1 MILKRTVRRMRITDI
16 SEFSKAKYKIF
27 IDEEFAFV
35 LYKGELRQLK
45 VKQGEEI
52 SKETYDRIVE
62 QIIPARA
69 RSRAIHLLE
78 KRPYTERDLREKLLE
93 GLYPQDV
100 IDMTIDYLKGFRYID
115 DHAYAVQYI
124 ETYSGKKSL
133 KRIMNDLMLKGV
145 DKNIIREETERLKE
159 TGELE
164 DEEALA
170 RRLLKKRGYDPETAD
185 RKETA
190 SALRFLYSKGFSSDT
205 VSKVIREIF

>member
-1 MILKRTVRRMRITDI
+1 MTLKRMVKRMRITDI

-45 VKQGEEI
+45 IKQGEEI
-52 SKETYDRIVE
+52 SKDTYDRIVSE
-62 QIIPARA
+62 IIPKRA

-78 KRPYTERDLREKLLE
+78 KRPYTERDLKEKLSD
-93 GLYPQDV
+93 GLYPDNV
-100 IDMTIDYLKGFRYID
+100 IGSTIEYLKGFGYID

-124 ETYSGKKSL
+124 ETYTGKKSM

-145 DKNIIREETERLKE
+145 DKDIIREESEKLKE
-159 TGELE
+159 SGELE
-164 DEEALA
+164 DEETLA
-170 RRLLKKRGYDPETAD
+170 RRLLQKRGYDPENAD

-190 SALRFLYSKGFSSDT
+190 SALRFLYSKGFSADT

>member
-1 MILKRTVRRMRITDI
+1 MKRTVKRMRITDI

-45 VKQGEEI
+45 IKQGEEI
-52 SKETYDRIVE
+52 NKETYDRIVGE
-62 QIIPARA
+62 IIPARA

-78 KRPYTERDLREKLLE
+78 KRPYTERDLREKLSE

-100 IDMTIDYLKGFRYID
+100 IDETIEYLKGFKYID
-115 DHAYAVQYI
+115 DHAYAVLYI
-124 ETYSGKKSL
+124 ETYTGKKSM

-145 DKNIIREETERLKE
+145 DKDIIREETERLKE
-159 TGELE
+159 SGELE
-164 DEEALA
+164 DEETLA
-170 RRLLKKRGYDPETAD
+170 RKLLQKRGYDPEKAD

-190 SALRFLYSKGFSSDT
+190 SALRFLYSKGFSADT
-205 VSKVIREIF
+205 VSRVIREIF